1 MRVLSTG
8 WSAAPASSE
17 GPLTMWP
24 WSHVAVGY
32 LLYSVGTRLVGRR
45 PNGSPVIVLLVA
57 TQLPD
62 LVDKPL
68 SWVVGVFPQGY
79 AVAHSVFVAVPLAIA
94 VFVITARRQ
103 RRDWGIAFLIGYG
116 SHLVGDILFGLL
128 KSNPYAV
135 ERVLWPLV
143 TLPPY
148 DADQGVLTRFYEYFS
163 DLISMQ
169 ASGDALVVVLGVGM
183 AYVTLGVWIVDGTP
197 GVATLR
203 RLVASQLPLDF
214 TSHRRD

>member
-1 MRVLSTG
+1 
-8 WSAAPASSE
+8 
-17 GPLTMWP
+17 MWP
-24 WSHVAVGY
+24 WSHAAIGY
-32 LLYSVGTRLVGRR
+32 LLYSVGTRLDGRR
-45 PNGSPVIVLLVA
+45 PNGSPVIVLLIA

-79 AVAHSVFVAVPLAIA
+79 AVAHSVFVAVPLCIA
-94 VFVITARRQ
+94 VLVVTVRRQ

-148 DADQGVLTRFYEYFS
+148 DVDQGVFIRLSEYVS
-163 DLISMQ
+163 DLIAMR

-183 AYVTLGVWIVDGTP
+183 AYVTLGVWIMDGTP

-203 RLVASQLPLDF
+203 RLVASYLPVDG
-214 TSHRRD
+214 TANRRD